1 MNGLETNF
9 KDALLEGAAKYDT
22 AVCPELK
29 RVRSQSQY
37 KFCKVKLDFDNLV
50 DWNIPF
56 VGKE

>member
-50 DWNIPF
+50 D
-56 VGKE
+56 